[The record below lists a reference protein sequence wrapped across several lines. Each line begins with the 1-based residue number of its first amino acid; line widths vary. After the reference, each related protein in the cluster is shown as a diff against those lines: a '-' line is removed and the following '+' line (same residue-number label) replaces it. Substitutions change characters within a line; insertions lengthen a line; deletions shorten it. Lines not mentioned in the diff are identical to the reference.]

1 MLTGRG
7 RATVRAMT
15 TTQTD
20 QYLTLLASFERSL
33 LAEKKSPK
41 TIDAYLS
48 AARVFHAY
56 LVEQGM
62 PLEVAHIKRE
72 HVEMWMIA
80 QLAKHKPGTANNRYR
95 SLQQYFRWLS
105 EDGEIKES
113 PMAHMKPPSIP
124 ESPPPVWTEEQIKAL
139 LKVCEGKDFEQRRD
153 HAIIRLLLDTGMR
166 RNELAGLKVDSIDW
180 TTGTALVMGKG
191 SRVRACPFG
200 KRTAA
205 AIDRY
210 LRVRDHHR
218 AAPSPMLWLG
228 HAGAMT
234 GPGIYQVVRRRA
246 KQAGLSGY
254 THLFRH
260 SAADAWLRAGGQET
274 DLMRLMGWRS
284 RTMLMRY
291 AASTAD
297 ERAREAHRQLAIG
310 DRY

>member
-1 MLTGRG
+1 
-7 RATVRAMT
+7 MT

-80 QLAKHKPGTANNRYR
+80 QLAKHKPGTANNSYR

-124 ESPPPVWTEEQIKAL
+124 ESPPPVWTEDQIKAL

-166 RNELAGLKVDSIDW
+166 RNGEDTLTFICGAAEILRLKKA
-180 TTGTALVMGKG
+180 TTGGGWQIMDEADSDPTTTELDSLDSG
-191 SRVRACPFG
+191 SFYFKNNKFVIA
-200 KRTAA
+200 
-205 AIDRY
+205 Y
-210 LRVRDHHR
+210 NN
-218 AAPSPMLWLG
+218 
-228 HAGAMT
+228 AGT
-234 GPGIYQVVRRRA
+234 ITYISIPLDG
-246 KQAGLSGY
+246 S
-254 THLFRH
+254 
-260 SAADAWLRAGGQET
+260 
-274 DLMRLMGWRS
+274 
-284 RTMLMRY
+284 
-291 AASTAD
+291 STAWTHSTV
-297 ERAREAHRQLAIG
+297 AP
-310 DRY
+310 